1 MRFLPLQNTV
11 AYQVHSSELLEMLDV
26 NNAPLRRGLE
36 MKGIKIAAGI

>member
-1 MRFLPLQNTV
+1 MRFMSLQNTV
-11 AYQVHSSELLEMLDV
+11 AYQVNSSELLETLDA